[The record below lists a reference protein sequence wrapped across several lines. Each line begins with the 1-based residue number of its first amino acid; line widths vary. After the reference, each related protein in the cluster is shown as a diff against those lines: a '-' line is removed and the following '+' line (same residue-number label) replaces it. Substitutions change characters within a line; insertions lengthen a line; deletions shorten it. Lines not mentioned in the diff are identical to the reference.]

1 MIVWAYTLSFSV
13 NSRTVKM
20 LALNYSQFLHF
31 NCTVKTLITCSV
43 GLHTTVAL
51 SKHHTHMWVTTSP
64 QPPVHAQLILAS
76 LGWSKLMGASMR
88 EGGLRLDEP
97 SVWSL
102 TLSVSSSVRHALTT
116 MMHYS
121 LSRCPWLGHLTH
133 CKPPVSVMLAVC
145 SVVALWQIDSSTTCN
160 KL

>member
-51 SKHHTHMWVTTSP
+51 SKQQASHSHVSDHKSTAPSARTTN
-64 QPPVHAQLILAS
+64 
-76 LGWSKLMGASMR
+76 LGISRLKQTYGGEY
-88 EGGLRLDEP
+88 EGGRFTSGWTECVVFDTERLFQCQ
-97 SVWSL
+97 
-102 TLSVSSSVRHALTT
+102 TCI
-116 MMHYS
+116 S
-121 LSRCPWLGHLTH
+121 LSRCPWLGQLTH